1 MMSNPIVRQ
10 IPNAITCCNLVS
22 GCIAVVMALHNNY
35 EWAMA
40 CILIGA
46 LFDFFDGMTA
56 RLLGVS
62 GPMGVEL
69 DSLADDITFG
79 LAPSMIMFSMMQTA
93 SSGLSCRFMT
103 DVFPYTAFLVAAFS
117 ALRLGKF
124 NIDTRQKTSF
134 IGLPTPANA
143 IFLSS
148 FAACYQDVSIPVW
161 VLFAIVVVFSLLLV
175 AEIPMFSLKLKNM
188 TWRDNSTKY
197 VFLIGCV
204 VLLLLLGF
212 FHIYALIVWYILL
225 SLAAG
230 RFAKR

>member
-1 MMSNPIVRQ
+1 MPNPVVRQ
-10 IPNAITCCNLVS
+10 IPNAITCCNLIS
-22 GCIAVVMALHNNY
+22 GCVAAIMALHGDY
-35 EWAMA
+35 EWAMV
-40 CILIGA
+40 CILTGA

-79 LAPSMIMFSMMQTA
+79 LAPSMVMFSMMQTA
-93 SSGLSCRFMT
+93 TSQLPCQFMT
-103 DVFPYTAFLVAAFS
+103 DVFPYTAFLIAAFS

-148 FAACYQDVSIPVW
+148 FAVCYQDAAVSAW
-161 VLFAIVVVFSLLLV
+161 ALLAIVVVFSLLLV
-175 AEIPMFSLKLKNM
+175 AEIPMFSLKLKNL
-188 TWRDNSTKY
+188 TWRDNSIKY
-197 VFLIGCV
+197 VFLVGCV
-204 VLLLLLGF
+204 VLVLLLGVS
-212 FHIYALIVWYILL
+212 HVYALVVWYILL
-225 SLAAG
+225 SLAM
-230 RFAKR
+230 RCFARK